1 MTLPAHCIVW
11 GYGPSGFDIL
21 YRHGDRK
28 ALEAP
33 SLDEVGRWKLAFDRE
48 SQVVTP
54 VCVDGEAVIL
64 LAFKSRVSARAAG
77 DKIRQTACAAVPI
90 EYALGHAVHQRL
102 LDLVPPLPGVH
113 PFDAHADGEPLGHAT
128 EEGGPMPE
136 WVARSWAQLLVDGTM
151 IQVREPGSSLADALG
166 TVALL
171 PPAVACRTA
180 VGEGLLPGTEPRCV
194 GVFIASE
201 CQSVARQ
208 EGESRA
214 ASLRPVAMPAF
225 ELRGM
230 AEAWFRREILPRTR
244 NTEHTVSEV
253 WDRCAAEQG
262 CETRQ
267 LDRQRL
273 LSAMLSDATYDWLNA
288 SATDSLAPFL
298 DFGLASGIR
307 PDPVRLAGL
316 IDAAPTQGR
325 RDLVRRLPGLASKL
339 TRIDGELA
347 TVIVAVAIEDA
358 LRRGAAGELEG
369 FCFDSRT
376 WLGAVLSGS
385 SPNVD
390 QAPFAQVAWSL
401 ISKFLTLWAA
411 QEPDVLAGALD
422 RPVRDEARARGGWLL
437 RLAGR
442 GESPPTL
449 EHQLRRLV
457 RRRSSELITVSERL
471 LPAALRTSEG
481 WSSLQPSGS
490 DLEEIFRMAVRTA
503 AGVCK
508 KEPVAVAAVAPLLAQ
523 RLKTVA

>member
-1 MTLPAHCIVW
+1 MTLPAHCFVW

-90 EYALGHAVHQRL
+90 EYAVGPAVHQRL
-102 LDLVPPLPGVH
+102 LDLVPPLPGVD
-113 PFDAHADGEPLGHAT
+113 PFDAHADGEPLGRAT

-136 WVARSWAQLLVDGTM
+136 WVARSWAQLLVDGTV
-151 IQVREPGSSLADALG
+151 IQVCEPGSSLADALG

-171 PPAVACRTA
+171 PPAVACRIA

-201 CQSVARQ
+201 CQSAARQ
-208 EGESRA
+208 EGGSRA
-214 ASLRPVAMPAF
+214 ASLRPVDRPAF

-230 AEAWFRREILPRTR
+230 AEAWFRREILPRKR
-244 NTEHTVSEV
+244 STEHTVSEV
-253 WDRCAAEQG
+253 WDGCAADQG
-262 CETRQ
+262 CETGQ

-273 LSAMLSDATYDWLNA
+273 LSAILSDATYDWLNA
-288 SATDSLAPFL
+288 SAKDSLAPFL
-298 DFGLASGIR
+298 DFGLASAIR
-307 PDPVRLAGL
+307 PDPVRLARL
-316 IDAAPTQGR
+316 IDAAPTEGR
-325 RDLVRRLPGLASKL
+325 RDLVRRLPRLAAKL
-339 TRIDGELA
+339 TRTDGELA
-347 TVIVAVAIEDA
+347 TVLVAVAIEDA
-358 LRRGAAGELEG
+358 LREGAAGELEG
-369 FCFDSRT
+369 FCFNSST
-376 WLGAVLSGS
+376 WIGAVLSGS

-390 QAPFAQVAWSL
+390 PAPFAQVAWSL
-401 ISKFLTLWAA
+401 LSKCLSEWAA
-411 QEPDVLAGALD
+411 REPEVLAETLD
-422 RPVRDEARARGGWLL
+422 RPVGDVARPRGGWLL

-442 GESPPTL
+442 EESPPTL
-449 EHQLRRLV
+449 EYELRKLL
-457 RRRSSELITVSERL
+457 RRRSSELINVSERL
-471 LPAALRTSEG
+471 LPAALRSSQG
-481 WSSLQPSGS
+481 CSSLQPAGCE
-490 DLEEIFRMAVRTA
+490 LERIFRIAVLTA
-503 AGVCK
+503 VGVCK

-523 RLKTVA
+523 RLKAPA